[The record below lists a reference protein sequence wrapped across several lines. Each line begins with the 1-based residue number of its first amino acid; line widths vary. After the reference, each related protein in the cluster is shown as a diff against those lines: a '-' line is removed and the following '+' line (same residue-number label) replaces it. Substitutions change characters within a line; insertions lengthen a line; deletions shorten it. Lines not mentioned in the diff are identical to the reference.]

1 MLMYADACSIPLVS
15 TEWNEWGNP
24 NVGEELAVIRGYDP
38 MLNIKVPSV
47 TGSSLR
53 FRKPTGLRYICSP

>member
-1 MLMYADACSIPLVS
+1 MLTYADVCSIPLVS

-24 NVGEELAVIRGYDP
+24 NVGEELAVIRSYDP

-47 TGSSLR
+47 TRSSLR
-53 FRKPTGLRYICSP
+53 FRKPIGFRYMFSP